1 MRLPLF
7 AAAVAMLAALAG
19 PAQAQPAPGAPD
31 GSSIYAPPPGFEVI
45 DDIPLRADQA
55 GFAVM
60 RTTGGRKDRV
70 GACVLGI
77 STLGG
82 SPNLDT
88 WAGMIAAH
96 RTDTE
101 AKARATAKAPM
112 TFISLGG
119 YRDLALPDG
128 GDGYVY
134 WFDQRRPDGLQET
147 RLIAVGL
154 IKPRSLFAGN
164 CTSAKGTSF
173 TPAEV
178 ERILKLV
185 SSARRP

>member
-7 AAAVAMLAALAG
+7 AAITMLAAVAG
-19 PAQAQPAPGAPD
+19 AAQAQPAPGAPD
-31 GSSIYAPPPGFEVI
+31 GSSTYTPPPGFEVI

-55 GFAVM
+55 GFAVV
-60 RTTGGRKDRV
+60 RSVGGRRARV
-70 GACVLGI
+70 GACVVGI

-82 SPNLDT
+82 SPNLET

-101 AKARATAKAPM
+101 AKARARAVAPM
-112 TFISLGG
+112 TFVSLGG
-119 YRDLALPDG
+119 YRDLALKDG
-128 GDGYVY
+128 GDGYLY
-134 WFDQRRPDGLQET
+134 WFDQRRPDGLSET

-154 IKPRSLFAGN
+154 IKPRSLFAGD
-164 CTSAKGTSF
+164 CTSAKGLSF

-178 ERILKLV
+178 ERIVKLV
-185 SSARRP
+185 SSVRRP